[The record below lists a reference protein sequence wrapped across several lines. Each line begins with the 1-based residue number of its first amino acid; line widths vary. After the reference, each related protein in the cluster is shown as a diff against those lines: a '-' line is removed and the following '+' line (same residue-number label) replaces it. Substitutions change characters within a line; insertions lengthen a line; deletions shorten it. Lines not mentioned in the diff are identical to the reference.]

1 MTRQLEGKTA
11 VVTGAASGIG
21 RAVAH
26 RFLAE
31 GANVVGLDRVACD
44 LESRGA
50 DGAPAR
56 GGDGAFAGLVGDVR
70 SAADN
75 QRAVDLALRRFG
87 SLDVLVANAGLYDE
101 RRALR
106 TFTAPELEAAFDELF
121 GVNVKGY
128 LLAALCAAEALAKS
142 RGSII
147 FTSSVSGSHAGF
159 GGPLYVAAK
168 HAVNGLTRQLA
179 LELAPDI
186 RVNAVAPGYVPT
198 GLRGLDSLG
207 QGASTGGP
215 TVEQMPLRAIASADD
230 YAGAY
235 VFLAAEASA
244 RTATGSIIALDGGTA
259 VRGPRA

>member
-11 VVTGAASGIG
+11 IVTGAASGIG
-21 RAVAH
+21 RAVAR

-31 GANVVGLDRVACD
+31 GAEVVGLDRVEPG
-44 LESRGA
+44 L
-50 DGAPAR
+50 
-56 GGDGAFAGLVGDVR
+56 GDGTDAGAYAGIVGDVR

-87 SLDVLVANAGLYDE
+87 KLDVFVGNAGIYDN

-106 TFTAPELEAAFDELF
+106 SFTAAELDAAFDELF

-128 LLAALCAAEALAKS
+128 LMGALAAAEALARV
-142 RGSII
+142 RGCIV

-179 LELAPDI
+179 LELAPDV

-207 QGASTGGP
+207 QGASTTGP
-215 TVEQMPLRAIASADD
+215 TPDQMPLRTMTSADD

-235 VFLAAEASA
+235 VFLASDACS
-244 RTATGSIIALDGGTA
+244 RTATGSVLALDGGAA
-259 VRGPRA
+259 VRGPRP